1 MISLN
6 FSTALGT
13 SASSLIQSVPNSAVQ
28 SGLPGLGIF
37 FGAIDNITV
46 LLGLVG
52 IELPLD
58 ILAELIRA
66 LALGGGR

>member
-1 MISLN
+1 M
-6 FSTALGT
+6 
-13 SASSLIQSVPNSAVQ
+13 PNSAVQ